1 MIKTAKDLLQLM
13 NKRERQRILL
23 SVLFS
28 FFDFTLLGV
37 PFLISSIM
45 VEKIIGKT
53 LQSSNV
59 LLYTLIMIACLLLR
73 IILRLYTLKF
83 RSASGYIAMCD
94 ERKRLGKALRTLPMG
109 YLKEKNLGDLISTFT
124 SDAIMVELEGMG
136 VIEKI
141 AIGFSS
147 LTLILTMLLIL
158 DFRLFFTVL
167 LLLIPVYFLF
177 KYLLG
182 TVDRHQLHRQQEIG
196 EATEEVVEFIKG
208 LKIIKTYNM
217 TDKQFYKTEKAF
229 KRLKTFSIKSEL
241 SHIPPAALYQLG
253 FKLIITVI
261 ITLTALLALSGQLS
275 FPVTFLL
282 MLTSLS
288 LFEGVEMMGI
298 WSIFSRFTAEAISR
312 MNIIK
317 NTALKEQ
324 VSGDKLTEKYDIEFK
339 NVNFSYHSKPIL
351 KDISFYIA
359 EKTTTALVGLS
370 GSGKT
375 TITNLIARF
384 WDVNSGEVLMNGKN
398 IKSLVI
404 QNLLQNIS
412 FVFQSVFLFDDT
424 ILENIRLGRPSATRE
439 EVIEVAKKSH
449 CHEFIMGL
457 DKGYD
462 TLIGEEGARLSGGE
476 RQRIS
481 IARALL
487 KDAPIVLLDE
497 VTANV
502 DVENEVLIQ
511 SALSEL
517 LRDRTVIIIAHKL
530 STIKNVDQIL
540 VIDEGRITE
549 RGRHEELLKISP
561 IYIKLWN
568 LQQNASHWNI

>member
-109 YLKEKNLGDLISTFT
+109 YLNEKNLGDLISTFT

-167 LLLIPVYFLF
+167 LLLIPVYILF

-229 KRLKTFSIKSEL
+229 KRLKTFSIKNEL

-324 VSGDKLTEKYDIEFK
+324 VSGDKLPEKYDIEFK

-398 IKSLVI
+398 IKSLDM
-404 QNLLQNIS
+404 QNLLQSIS